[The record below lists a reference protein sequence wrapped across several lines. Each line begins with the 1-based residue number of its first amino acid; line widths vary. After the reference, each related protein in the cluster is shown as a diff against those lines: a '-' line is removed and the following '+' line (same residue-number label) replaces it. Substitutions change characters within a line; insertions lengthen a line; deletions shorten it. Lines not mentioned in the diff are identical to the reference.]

1 MFTLSLTNTR
11 NLFDVGVMDALPTLP
26 LNASLCNQLKR
37 KTPRLIAGHQAWT
50 HLQMKLQMWG
60 ADHLYSVEPL
70 SVQAFTNAV
79 ARAERGALVLDIGSN
94 AGAYSI
100 YAAVLGASVIAV
112 DMQPKCAHL
121 TACHLSINGL
131 AGKVQLAYVAS
142 SEGHHPPIRVHDD
155 ECHPMSSPSAVAGRW
170 PYGQVMK
177 KTRILMGVEKR
188 ATELAK
194 FKWPGMVSVPALH
207 IGDLLASASSRRP
220 IAATKIE

>member
-1 MFTLSLTNTR
+1 
-11 NLFDVGVMDALPTLP
+11 
-26 LNASLCNQLKR
+26 
-37 KTPRLIAGHQAWT
+37 
-50 HLQMKLQMWG
+50 MKLQISG

-131 AGKVQLAYVAS
+131 TGTVQLAYVAS
-142 SEGHHPPIRVHDD
+142 SEGQKYECTTMNAIRCQARLQLRVDG
-155 ECHPMSSPSAVAGRW
+155 PMG
-170 PYGQVMK
+170 
-177 KTRILMGVEKR
+177 KT
-188 ATELAK
+188 
-194 FKWPGMVSVPALH
+194 
-207 IGDLLASASSRRP
+207 
-220 IAATKIE
+220 

>member
-1 MFTLSLTNTR
+1 
-11 NLFDVGVMDALPTLP
+11 MDALPTMP

-37 KTPRLIAGHQAWT
+37 KGLRRIPGHHAWT
-50 HLQMKLQMWG
+50 HLQMKLQISG

-131 AGKVQLAYVAS
+131 TGTVQLAYVAS
-142 SEGHHPPIRVHDD
+142 SEGQKYECTTMNAIRCQARLQLRVDG
-155 ECHPMSSPSAVAGRW
+155 PMG
-170 PYGQVMK
+170 
-177 KTRILMGVEKR
+177 KT
-188 ATELAK
+188 
-194 FKWPGMVSVPALH
+194 
-207 IGDLLASASSRRP
+207 
-220 IAATKIE
+220 